1 MMQNR
6 LPQRIHDNRNGL
18 DYVLQGDYYFPI
30 IDYPLDARPIGK
42 WGRMH
47 KKYLEKNRP
56 ILYNQL
62 LLKGSINTYLADL
75 NEQAQQRLELII
87 QQMKKN
93 EGVTEQLKAQDQMQ
107 WVRHMSSIRQRAE
120 EIITDELIYT

>member
-1 MMQNR
+1 MQNS
-6 LPQRIHDNRNGL
+6 LPKRIHDDRNGL
-18 DYVLQGDYYFPI
+18 DYILQGDYYFPI

-47 KKYLEKNRP
+47 KKYLEKNCP

-87 QQMKKN
+87 HQMKKN
-93 EGVTEQLKAQDQMQ
+93 EGVNEQLKIQDQMQ

>member
-6 LPQRIHDNRNGL
+6 LPQRIHVNRNGL

-30 IDYPLDARPIGK
+30 IDYPLDARLIGK

-47 KKYLEKNRP
+47 KRHLEENRP
-56 ILYNQL
+56 ILYYQL

-87 QQMKKN
+87 HQMKKN
-93 EGVTEQLKAQDQMQ
+93 EGVNEQLKIQDQMQ